1 MSEKMN
7 LSKGSNPADSMIWNF
22 KLLAQDPLNGF
33 GNVGEGINMQIAA
46 DGRRILWVAHESA
59 PTNFTGIDVS
69 DPRKPK
75 VITQTQLPHNK
86 MRSNS
91 LDVVG
96 NTMIVAYQTRD
107 VGMTPAGFDIFD
119 ITVPEKPKLVSHFD
133 TSGPHSRGVH
143 TLWFVDGEYVH
154 MASGAADF
162 QPRNPKDDQMYMIVD
177 VRNPSKPAEA
187 GRWWAPGTRE
197 GDSEPSPWVTEGKF
211 PVGKSGFR
219 CHNTNVYPERPDR
232 AYVGYID
239 YGAVILDISDKAHP
253 KVVSRWA
260 SNPPYPGWAHTALPL
275 FSRDLMVVS
284 HESTKDNGADWP
296 KLVWVLDMRLE
307 NNPMPISTLPMP
319 PLETF
324 SKRGGRFGGHN
335 LHENQPGPAAWR
347 SDTIV
352 FSTLFNGG
360 LRAYDLSDPF
370 RPEEIAYFVPGAPP
384 LSRVNAVQINDIF
397 VDDRGIV
404 YTVDRFTGGLY
415 TLEMNF

>member
-177 VRNPSKPAEA
+177 VRNPSKPVEA

-370 RPEEIAYFVPGAPP
+370 RPEDTTCGASSPASVGTSP
-384 LSRVNAVQINDIF
+384 TTPVSLRQTLLSA
-397 VDDRGIV
+397 
-404 YTVDRFTGGLY
+404 
-415 TLEMNF
+415 